1 METISCLI
9 DKLVTVKL
17 KLYHK
22 TPDKIDEI
30 AALNK
35 QQAILLSEIDQFI
48 TAATSGQIPPDRIVA
63 PQCKVYKQ
71 EGNEVNVQDSQ
82 SLAALINGL
91 IEADCKMWLNQDRL
105 YRFSDIP
112 PEEKDQI
119 VNKCCVLNLERNKF
133 MDQIDKRLLEML
145 Q

>member
-1 METISCLI
+1 
-9 DKLVTVKL
+9 VTVKL

-22 TPDKIDEI
+22 SADKVDEI
-30 AALNK
+30 TALNK
-35 QQAILLSEIDQFI
+35 QQAILLDEIDQFI
-48 TAATSGQIPPDRIVA
+48 IAAVNGQIPPDRIVA

-71 EGNEVNVQDSQ
+71 EGNEINVQNSQ

-91 IEADCKMWLNQDRL
+91 VEANYKMYVNQDKL
-105 YRFSDIP
+105 YNFSNVP
-112 PEEKDQI
+112 SNEKDQI